1 MSTLTPVTSIAG
13 AGLLPNPSADV
24 GTALVTPGGLTQA
37 VSNVNNFTTI
47 KSLRT
52 LWNTLIPLV
61 YDNTTPSLSQS
72 VLSSLVTLGANNFPA
87 VTGVIPGPTGPNN
100 PTTVTV
106 SGIISTYDA
115 ANQYTA
121 GDCVFYNSIV
131 YLAIKDSQ
139 NKTPGLTA
147 SADYWV
153 MAVQLYNYP
162 NTILLNV
169 NTIMG
174 NGDLTLFCQAFSGA
188 DGYVTQSNSTINSV
202 NNSALMAATFNQSTG
217 GMNTLTTGGLNQVSN
232 NLQSLSADLVN
243 LGTLIN
249 LGRLSFLGLP
259 SELILQIGRAAGG
272 VPAAITTDLLEGPG
286 RLEGVTSKQI
296 QTIAAGNSALDAQGE
311 KNLYTAFTRITGNT
325 LTQILALLKIKTAG
339 ITKLSDL
346 LDLRYLLPRSYRS
359 LVCSSGS
366 ALLNIYTANDTVN
379 TALIPIV
386 TNTSVSNYTGRA
398 SISSYQT
405 LKFIIPTD
413 SALAIK
419 SFVYSLQQ
427 IKNIEN
433 VNFVNFAKSMALIE
447 TNQDLTAINNLST
460 PVPNSV
466 TASYK
471 VGLGQGSG
479 PNGTMLITDIIGM
492 VANTSF
498 ATGLANVSSTLSTLN
513 VSNVANIIT
522 DMQSTANG
530 DYGPLIGGPII
541 IPSGPAAGTYTDGND
556 AFTTG
561 LIPAANNAIA
571 NLAASSAAAATST
584 NAILGNITT
593 EIQRE
598 VSNQELAQ
606 LNFGILADGGSSP
619 SSALSFAS
627 SLHDYGKT
635 DGPGTAKDLLTK
647 LANPGSLSG
656 QAIIASFREGKNIA
670 ALESAGITTTSTL
683 SADPATTADIT
694 GNLGVTIAAVTT
706 QPPPAVVTTGNNSS
720 GGSTV
725 PATLTPWS
733 QTSSNWSKAAT
744 LVAADRNWGILRSYN
759 GATVAG
765 WGFDGTP
772 NQSGTVSLS
781 NGGSNVDIVI
791 VDGVIDPAHPEFA
804 VKADGT
810 GGSRVKYYNW
820 YAANIA
826 GDPNFGKSYSPPI
839 TTTAPDSADDSRHAV
854 FVAGVAAGNTQGW
867 APNANIYNLSPQYVT
882 GGVGYL
888 YIYQYILAWH
898 QKKRAQGNTNP
909 SIVNNSWYSR
919 YTIPYGSITSVTWRG
934 TTYAGPFTIA
944 QLNGYGITVTSSGT
958 CIVALRNDTMDAQ
971 IQSCIDAGIIMVGSA
986 GNNSTRISQ
995 PGDVDYN
1002 NTLTAPGYNSG
1013 NPIYY
1018 ARGSSPVATPNTIC
1032 VGAIRSGVNPQDG
1045 KANFSNTG
1053 PRIDIWAPGAYITSS
1068 WLTSSPPTG
1077 TGYPNPVP
1085 DPRNPAYYI
1094 AKYSGTSFA
1103 APQITGILA
1112 LKLARSPDTK
1122 QAAAMSY
1129 IKASAKSGQIPDSN
1143 GGYTDLYSLQGAPNK
1158 YAAVSPELKSQ

>member
-24 GTALVTPGGLTQA
+24 GVALITPGSLTQA
-37 VSNVNNFTTI
+37 VGNLNNFTTI
-47 KSLRT
+47 KSLQS

-61 YDNTTPSLSQS
+61 YNNTTPSLNES
-72 VLSSLVTLGANNFPA
+72 VLSSLVTLGANSFPA
-87 VTGVIPGPTGPNN
+87 VTGVIPGPVGPNN
-100 PTTVTV
+100 PTTITV

-115 ANQYTA
+115 AIQYTT
-121 GDCVFYNSIV
+121 GTCVYYNNIV
-131 YLAIKDSQ
+131 YQAIQDSQ
-139 NKTPGLTA
+139 NKTPGLSS

-153 MAVQLYNYP
+153 MAVQIYNYP
-162 NTILLNV
+162 STILLNV

-174 NGDLTLFCQAFSGA
+174 NGDLTLFCQTFSGA
-188 DGYVTQSNSTINSV
+188 EGYVVQSNSTINSV
-202 NNSALMAATFNQSTG
+202 NNSALLASTFNQSTG
-217 GMNTLTTGGLNQVSN
+217 GMSTLTTGGLNQVST
-232 NLQSLSADLVN
+232 NLQQLSADLVN
-243 LGTLIN
+243 LGILIN
-249 LGRLSFLGLP
+249 LSRLNYFGLP

-286 RLEGVTSKQI
+286 RLEGVTSRQI
-296 QTIAAGNSALDAQGE
+296 QSIAAGNSALDAQAE

-325 LTQILALLKIKTAG
+325 LTQILALLKIKTVG

-346 LDLRYLLPRSYRS
+346 LDLRYLLPRTYKT
-359 LVCSSGS
+359 LLCSTGS
-366 ALLNIYTANDTVN
+366 SLLNIYTANNTVN
-379 TALIPIV
+379 TALVPIV
-386 TNTSVSNYTGRA
+386 SNTSVSSYTGRA
-398 SISSYQT
+398 SISSYET
-405 LKFIIPTD
+405 LKFILPTD

-433 VNFVNFAKSMALIE
+433 VDFVNFAKSMALIE
-447 TNQDLTAINNLST
+447 TNQDLPAIGNLTT

-471 VGLGQGSG
+471 VGLGKGSG

-492 VANTSF
+492 VANTAFSS
-498 ATGLANVSSTLSTLN
+498 GLANVSSTLSSLN

-522 DMQSTANG
+522 EMQSTANG

-556 AFTTG
+556 AFTNG
-561 LIPAANNAIA
+561 LIPAADNEIA
-571 NLAASSAAAATST
+571 NLASASSAAVSST

-593 EIQRE
+593 QIQTE
-598 VSNQELAQ
+598 VSNQTLAQ
-606 LNFGILADGGSSP
+606 LNFGIIAENGSSP

-627 SLHDYGKT
+627 NLHEYGLT
-635 DGPGTAKDLLTK
+635 EGPGSAKDLLTK
-647 LANPGSLSG
+647 LANPNSLSG

-670 ALESAGITTTSTL
+670 ALQSAGITMTSTL
-683 SADPATTADIT
+683 PSEPAVTSAIT
-694 GNLGVTIAAVTT
+694 GNLGVTIAAVTVPT
-706 QPPPAVVTTGNNSS
+706 STNTSVTGSGVSAVA
-720 GGSTV
+720 
-725 PATLTPWS
+725 ATLTPWS
-733 QTSSNWSKAAT
+733 RISSNWSKAST
-744 LVAADRNWGILRSYN
+744 LTAEDRNWGIFRCYQ
-759 GATVAG
+759 GATVAN
-765 WGFDGTP
+765 WGFDGAP
-772 NQSGTVSLS
+772 NQSGTVSMV
-781 NGGSNVDIVI
+781 NGGSDVDIVI

-804 VKADGT
+804 VNADGT

-820 YAANIA
+820 YAANIS

-888 YIYQYILAWH
+888 YVYQYILAWH
-898 QKKRAQGNTNP
+898 QQKRAQGNKNP

-934 TTYAGPFTIA
+934 TTYTGPFTIV
-944 QLNGYGITVTSSGT
+944 QLNSYGITVNSSGD
-958 CIVALRNDTMDAQ
+958 CIVALRNATMDAQ

-995 PGDVDYN
+995 PGDIDYD
-1002 NTLTAPGYNSG
+1002 NTLTAPGFNSG

-1018 ARGSSPVATPNTIC
+1018 TRGSSPVATPNTIC
-1032 VGAIRSGVNPQDG
+1032 VGAIRSGVTPQDG

-1068 WLTSSPPTG
+1068 WLTSGQPTG

-1112 LKLARSPDTK
+1112 TQLARNPEMT
-1122 QAAAMSY
+1122 QAAAMSF

-1158 YAAVSPELKSQ
+1158 YAAVPQNLKSQ